1 MTNKM
6 FRPAISAAAEGL
18 VCFLGSIG
26 RILHDYFNNPQVG
39 RVTERLARY
48 KVQHGYPEE
57 KQKTAG
63 GTTGGFVMEPYGEDS
78 CFMGCAV

>member
-18 VCFLGSIG
+18 ACFLGSIR
-26 RILHDYFNNPQVG
+26 RILYDYFHNPQVG
-39 RVTERLARY
+39 QVTERLARY
-48 KVQHGYPEE
+48 KE

-63 GTTGGFVMEPYGEDS
+63 GITGGFVMGPSGEAE
-78 CFMGCAV
+78 CFMGCAA